1 MKITLYGVAGLVLP
15 VVAILYGLASE
26 NLLLYSL
33 GLALLLIFYKE
44 YKSFTRVKKAV
55 EKLAIERRLERGVV
69 SELDDV
75 GITLT
80 IDNRGL
86 DAIPRALVVDIPPR
100 YAEARA
106 KPIAITSIPPRAS
119 ISITYR
125 VTLMA
130 PGTHPFDKVVII
142 ASDFLGYF
150 TEELHY
156 SAKGYVTALPLVARV
171 DISMKTVQKVLGVNV
186 MGRAIGGLYDIADIR
201 EYQPGDNI
209 KKIVWSA
216 YAKMG
221 KLMVREDYGE
231 SRARILLLIDIRPWV
246 WGIGSI
252 PNTLA
257 HIQLRFA
264 SSLLAAML
272 RSGLVVDTAICS
284 ELMPKVM
291 PYQGEDYESTAYRI
305 FSVLD
310 AGEGCHSPMSVFTNV
325 PSYIGRSAA
334 SYDLVVLITNPLAL
348 ALENPRD
355 FTALGEVFNKLLIA
369 MPMFRYEEYLSKESI
384 LKLLKRVAEVLGGSL
399 VDIEFSEEG
408 FEVSKRA

>member
-1 MKITLYGVAGLVLP
+1 
-15 VVAILYGLASE
+15 
-26 NLLLYSL
+26 
-33 GLALLLIFYKE
+33 
-44 YKSFTRVKKAV
+44 
-55 EKLAIERRLERGVV
+55 
-69 SELDDV
+69 
-75 GITLT
+75 
-80 IDNRGL
+80 
-86 DAIPRALVVDIPPR
+86 
-100 YAEARA
+100 
-106 KPIAITSIPPRAS
+106 
-119 ISITYR
+119 
-125 VTLMA
+125 
-130 PGTHPFDKVVII
+130 
-142 ASDFLGYF
+142 
-150 TEELHY
+150 
-156 SAKGYVTALPLVARV
+156 
-171 DISMKTVQKVLGVNV
+171 
-186 MGRAIGGLYDIADIR
+186 MGKAIGGLYDIADIR

-246 WGIGSI
+246 WNIGST

-257 HIQLRFA
+257 HVQLRFA

-291 PYQGEDYESTAYRI
+291 PYQGEDYEGTAYRI

-310 AGEGCHSPMSVFTNV
+310 AGEGCHSPMNVFTNV
-325 PSYIGRSAA
+325 PSYIGRSTT

-384 LKLLKRVAEVLGGSL
+384 LKLLNRVAEVLGGSL
-399 VDIEFSEEG
+399 LDIEFSEEG